1 MLVLEWAEPEP
12 VTEAELARNI
22 SLRLETAEEEGL
34 MVYRVAEVTAALQ
47 DRAYFNRFLNLDL
60 CAALKVLY
68 SNFIHF
74 EGCSKSMGSIDRT
87 RDRGGRRSLHTNE
100 DLGGGPLRCHL
111 LRE

>member
-47 DRAYFNRFLNLDL
+47 DRAYFNHFLNLDL
-60 CAALKVLY
+60 CATPTHWRMQGLY
-68 SNFIHF
+68 P
-74 EGCSKSMGSIDRT
+74 RA
-87 RDRGGRRSLHTNE
+87 
-100 DLGGGPLRCHL
+100 
-111 LRE
+111 